1 MLRIHVANMIRYFNK
16 WGWFADRERRR
27 FNRMLLEELPRIG
40 RPEDGRGEPARPQC
54 RSKQKKLLWT
64 VRFG

>member
-27 FNRMLLEELPRIG
+27 FNRMLLEELPRTG
-40 RPEDGRGEPARPQC
+40 RPEDGRG
-54 RSKQKKLLWT
+54 
-64 VRFG
+64 

>member
-40 RPEDGRGEPARPQC
+40 RPEDGRG
-54 RSKQKKLLWT
+54 
-64 VRFG
+64 